1 MSGLGEERYRVLF
14 EAANDAI
21 LLIGDG
27 RIQDCNQKTVEMFGC
42 SKAEILGQSPERL
55 FPETQPDGRSSA
67 EASEELIRRAL
78 DGERQRFHWRHR
90 RLDAEGAEF
99 DTEVTLSAAEVAG
112 EPCLIAVLRDA
123 TQRRRAVR
131 QLRRSEARFREIFE
145 HSGDAIC
152 VFQDNR
158 FVLVNAQFEAL
169 FGYRRDEMTDA
180 GFAFMRMVDPE
191 SMEEVAEMAS
201 RWQRGGTTPRR
212 FSVGALSAS
221 GEKLRIDVNLTDIH
235 WDDRPAV
242 LCVARDVTE
251 QRRIQ
256 DAQRLEAVGRLA
268 GGVSHDFNNLLTA
281 ITGNAELA
289 RAMLRPGD
297 PVAEDLEEILR
308 TTRRAGELTRQ
319 LLAFSRR
326 QVLAARVVNLN
337 AVIEDL
343 SRMLQRLLG
352 EQIELRLQLD
362 PKLGKTRA
370 DPVQMQQVIV
380 NLAVNAKDAMVE
392 GGQLTIETRNVDGAP
407 SRPGIE
413 AGPKGPRVELVV
425 RDNGCGMSRE
435 VRSRIFEPFYST
447 KGEGKGTGLGLSTV
461 YGIIRQS
468 GGDIQVESAVGAGT
482 TFRIQLPLVEVDD
495 EEAVEPEPPA
505 DVPYGRET
513 VLVVEDEDLV
523 RKLAVRALRR
533 YGYNA
538 IAAANGGEALLIC
551 KDPKQTVDLVLTDVV
566 MPYMS
571 GVELAESLR
580 QQNADVKV
588 LFMSGYADEAEER
601 AGALAPDAHFI
612 QKPFRPMALVQKV
625 RKILDE

>member
-1 MSGLGEERYRVLF
+1 VSGLGEEHHRILF

-21 LLIGDG
+21 FLVGDG
-27 RIQDCNQKTVEMFGC
+27 RIQECNQKAVEMFAC
-42 SKAEILGQSPERL
+42 SREVLLKQSPRRL
-55 FPETQPDGRSSA
+55 FPENQPDGRSSQ
-67 EASEELIRRAL
+67 ETSEELMRRAL
-78 DGERQRFHWRHR
+78 GGERLLLNWRHR
-90 RLDAEGAEF
+90 RFDAEGSEF
-99 DTEVTLSAAEVAG
+99 DSEATLSSVELDGTPHLVV
-112 EPCLIAVLRDA
+112 VLRDV
-123 TQRRRAVR
+123 TERQRSDR

-145 HSGDAIC
+145 NSGDAIC
-152 VFQDNR
+152 VFQDDR

-169 FGYRRDEMTDA
+169 FGFPRDQMTDA

-191 SMEEVAEMAS
+191 SMEEVAEMAAK
-201 RWQRGGTTPRR
+201 WQRGGTTPRR

-221 GEKLRIDVNLTDIH
+221 GDKLRIDVNLTDIH

-242 LCVARDVTE
+242 LCVARDITE
-251 QRRIQ
+251 QRRLQ
-256 DAQRLEAVGRLA
+256 EAQRLEAVGRLA
-268 GGVSHDFNNLLTA
+268 GGVAHDFNNLLTA

-297 PVAEDLEEILR
+297 PVAEDMEEILR

-337 AVIEDL
+337 AIVEDL
-343 SRMLQRLLG
+343 SRMLQRILG
-352 EQIELRLQLD
+352 EQIELRLLLD

-380 NLAVNAKDAMVE
+380 NLAVNAKDAMAAE
-392 GGQLTIETRNVDGAP
+392 GGQLTIETRSCDCVGI
-407 SRPGIE
+407 RPE
-413 AGPKGPRVELVV
+413 LEGPCVELIV

-461 YGIIRQS
+461 YGIVRQS
-468 GGDIQVESAVGAGT
+468 GGDIQVESSPGEGS

-495 EEAVEPEPPA
+495 EETVEPEPPA

-513 VLVVEDEDLV
+513 VLVVEDEELV

-538 IAAANGGEALLIC
+538 ISAANGGEALMIC
-551 KDPKQTVDLVLTDVV
+551 KDPKQSIDLVLTDVV

-580 QQNADVKV
+580 QHNADIKV
-588 LFMSGYADEAEER
+588 LFMSGYADESEER
-601 AGALAPDAHFI
+601 GGALAPDAHFI

-625 RKILDE
+625 RKVLDE